1 MAISWKFSISE
12 VGQSGN
18 FSISAEVTDDTKVV
32 DHQTETVSIQ
42 GRMDNQQQK
51 EANFNA
57 LKQQYADKVAK
68 VDVISAL
75 EAEAKAF
82 VEKK

>member
-32 DHQTETVSIQ
+32 DHQTETVAIQ